1 MRVKLA
7 ASSRLRGSQ
16 HLDSYVNDPTASPA
30 SDSSDMVVQNP
41 YKLLVPTTVTPT
53 VPLVLVAAFH
63 LAQAP
68 ISQGER
74 FQATN
79 LHKRPEASHAKLK
92 SQKKRAHATSKSSSE
107 PSQAHSKKIRIDTA
121 ISQQNYPYKLIS
133 PVGPVPT
140 PPIILLSSATH
151 SGIKKQ
157 RVKDNVSRQ
166 QHIGADVVVPKQ
178 HSDAHVSLKVISHTT
193 KVKNSVGGD
202 GVGGK
207 EKVGVAVSKFRLT
220 KSVAPELPKK
230 PGTTASKNVSNGKNN
245 RRTNVAWHPG
255 MVSICG
261 ITYIN
266 PSIAAASLSQNSP
279 PPVTIGNPID
289 RVTLMKPPKDFAPEF
304 SAEDPVAGSVQYL
317 KYLALSVG
325 RLPPF
330 AARAQHEWNVR
341 QKVHRDRLERIARVR
356 GDFPENTRQYLRRSS
371 RAKGSMG
378 ELSNHPH
385 SLLEAAQRQELAL
398 GPKAYSKEERDRNPC
413 LTSSVRIKVA
423 TFDPADLTDV
433 RLGVEYQAQPPPA
446 ARRPAFP
453 RPEEARWVEG
463 FIIHGE
469 RSQKYVQQASKDIY
483 KEPAPEKMTSEARQ
497 RLLDKKTMVLV
508 NKLGQEAAASLGV
521 GKMGLRMVSRLKE
534 QEQEAFGK
542 GMRSNDRDF
551 YQISKSF
558 LPDFQPRILAEY
570 YYDVWKL
577 RGTEAAKEWYKIRQA
592 EKEAALEAQAAAER
606 QRVEDNARRLER
618 QEATNRRRQVKE
630 VLQWIRS
637 SSRLPST
644 AVNYNKPVVRERAG
658 RVANVLHLLAGDGD
672 ADV

>member
-1 MRVKLA
+1 MAPAYKTTHDLFSCHLKESHSMKILTQVFHCSRQFDLRVKLA

-16 HLDSYVNDPTASPA
+16 HADSYVNDPSVYRT

-41 YKLLVPTTVTPT
+41 YKLLVPTTVTPK

-74 FQATN
+74 FLTSA
-79 LHKRPEASHAKLK
+79 LHEHPGTSHAKVK
-92 SQKKRAHATSKSSSE
+92 YQKKRAHSTSKSSSD
-107 PSQAHSKKIRIDTA
+107 PSHAHSKKIRVDTA

-140 PPIILLSSATH
+140 PPVILLSSTTH

-157 RVKDNVSRQ
+157 RVKDNASRRQ
-166 QHIGADVVVPKQ
+166 QIVPGTAVVVPKQ
-178 HSDAHVSLKVISHTT
+178 HSDAHVSLKVIPHT
-193 KVKNSVGGD
+193 KILKNPVEGD

-207 EKVGVAVSKFRLT
+207 EKIGVAVSKFRLT
-220 KSVAPELPKK
+220 GSTAPELPKK
-230 PGTTASKNVSNGKNN
+230 PGTTASKNIANGKNN
-245 RRTNVAWHPG
+245 RRNVAWHPG

-266 PSIAAASLSQNSP
+266 PTIAAASLSQNSP

-289 RVTLMKPPKDFAPEF
+289 RVTLMKPPKDLAPEF
-304 SAEDPVAGSVQYL
+304 NAEDPVAGSVQYL
-317 KYLALSVG
+317 KYLALLAG

-330 AARAQHEWNVR
+330 AARVQHDWNVR

-356 GDFPENTRQYLRRSS
+356 GDFPENPRQFLRRSS

-385 SLLEAAQRQELAL
+385 SPLEAAQRQELKL
-398 GPKAYSKEERDRNPC
+398 GTAYSKEEGDRKPC
-413 LTSSVRIKVA
+413 FNSSVRIKVA
-423 TFDPADLTDV
+423 PFDPADLTDV
-433 RLGVEYQAQPPPA
+433 RLGVEFQAQPPPA

-469 RSQKYVQQASKDIY
+469 RSQKYGQQASKDIC
-483 KEPAPEKMTSEARQ
+483 KESSPERMSCEARQ
-497 RLLDKKTMVLV
+497 RLLEKKTTVLV
-508 NKLGQEAAASLGV
+508 NKLGQEAATSLGV

-534 QEQEAFGK
+534 EEQDAFGK
-542 GMRSNDRDF
+542 GMKSNDRDF
-551 YQISKSF
+551 NQISKSF

-570 YYDVWKL
+570 IEY
-577 RGTEAAKEWYKIRQA
+577 I
-592 EKEAALEAQAAAER
+592 
-606 QRVEDNARRLER
+606 
-618 QEATNRRRQVKE
+618 
-630 VLQWIRS
+630 
-637 SSRLPST
+637 
-644 AVNYNKPVVRERAG
+644 
-658 RVANVLHLLAGDGD
+658 
-672 ADV
+672 